1 MAAVSALDIVDTEVL
16 LHPRTGYLIVL
27 MTEVEHVAWGEYIF
41 TALPLVSRNLNS
53 FNVINISQS
62 QKKVSRSHFF
72 IFIQKTECHPPLWAL
87 CTVSD
92 ALAAPA
98 F

>member
-16 LHPRTGYLIVL
+16 LHPRTGYLIVP

-53 FNVINISQS
+53 FNDINISQS
-62 QKKVSRSHFF
+62 QKK
-72 IFIQKTECHPPLWAL
+72 
-87 CTVSD
+87 
-92 ALAAPA
+92 
-98 F
+98 